1 MDSTIILT
9 MARSGSTFLARKLLG
24 MAGLEKQKYWHRNE
38 IAFEDFFIKN
48 KIEWMIKYDRIKYT
62 NNPMVN
68 FDPTIH
74 HRLLELSLIHI

>member
-24 MAGLEKQKYWHRNE
+24 MAGLERQKYWHRNE

-48 KIEWMIKYDRIKYT
+48 
-62 NNPMVN
+62 
-68 FDPTIH
+68 
-74 HRLLELSLIHI
+74 HIQLAGIQEASESEDTEALGPSVL